1 VYRCPKCSSANL
13 EVVVEVWATL
23 IQNDDGF
30 ETDTTTP
37 DDASHEWTDNSVMR
51 CCDCDSQEIAERFN
65 TESGTPKSRPLGH
78 AGRVSGSGAPTRKA
92 DGIQ

>member
-37 DDASHEWTDNSVMR
+37 DDASHEWTDNNVMR

-65 TESGTPKSRPLGH
+65 TDRGRQSPAVSAKP
-78 AGRVSGSGAPTRKA
+78 AGFLEAA
-92 DGIQ
+92 H